1 MSGDGSKADRGREP
15 RGRRRGQGELEAQVL
30 SVLGTAQE
38 PVTAAWVQGRL
49 DGDLAYTTVIT
60 ILTRLYEKKAV
71 TRSSE
76 GRPIRW
82 EPVADGAGL
91 TALRMRSLLDKRD
104 DRDAVLSSF
113 VSALSPDDEHLLRS
127 LLGEARRQV
136 GLGGRAR
143 GAGQVGPGDPD
154 ES

>member
-1 MSGDGSKADRGREP
+1 MSGDGSRADRGREP

-127 LLGEARRQV
+127 LLGEV
-136 GLGGRAR
+136 GGQAGPGGRAR
-143 GAGQVGPGDPD
+143 RAGPGDPD